1 MGKTRKALRA
11 GRVQAAPAGLH
22 LWQGAPA
29 HGPAPAP
36 ALPLSRSRRLSQT
49 SHKENG
55 EELKKQE
62 RSLLLQNRKG
72 NHCLKDSQ
80 SVF

>member
-11 GRVQAAPAGLH
+11 GRVQAAPAGLN
-22 LWQGAPA
+22 LWQSTPA
-29 HGPAPAP
+29 HGPAP

-55 EELKKQE
+55 EELIKQE

-72 NHCLKDSQ
+72 NHCFKDSQ